1 MCKTEA
7 ILVLLP
13 LGCII
18 FREGEC
24 YWFELGVSVK
34 VALEMLEQD
43 HLLVNA
49 LGVIEEVVVGDNLCA
64 V

>member
-1 MCKTEA
+1 
-7 ILVLLP
+7 VLLP